1 MGIRCFLY
9 NWLRSLCPC
18 LFLFV
23 FSVIILAFLFF
34 RPTTLKVIQKFI
46 LYIYILHD
54 IICLVV
60 VFAVLL
66 RFVTSWW
73 IFCYFHIK
81 IVQNVFVFTFGVTN
95 KYVNLM

>member
-1 MGIRCFLY
+1 MSLSFFIRVLGYYISISF
-9 NWLRSLCPC
+9 
-18 LFLFV
+18 
-23 FSVIILAFLFF
+23 FF

-46 LYIYILHD
+46 LYMYIYIHD

-73 IFCYFHIK
+73 IFCYFHSK
-81 IVQNVFVFTFGVTN
+81 IVQKVFVFTFGVTN

>member
-1 MGIRCFLY
+1 MGIRCLLY

-34 RPTTLKVIQKFI
+34 LDRHFESDSKVYTI
-46 LYIYILHD
+46 YIYIHD

-73 IFCYFHIK
+73 IFCYFHSK
-81 IVQNVFVFTFGVTN
+81 IVQKVFVFTFGVTN